1 MGGATRGQ
9 RRAVIDIGS
18 NSVRL
23 VIYEGPPRTP
33 IAVFNE
39 KALCGLGDRVPG
51 TGALRQDAM
60 DEALRI
66 LRRFAAVLEDDSV
79 EALRCFA
86 TAASRE
92 APNGP
97 GFLGEVRA
105 IGFEPTLLSGEE
117 EARLAALGILSGA
130 PEVLAEPGGALA
142 GDMGGGSL
150 ELSRLRRDAPEG
162 IAERVSLPLGGLRL
176 STLYADDPGGARTAT
191 NEALGALGWLGAEDA
206 RPRTFFVVGGAWRA
220 IGRLAIARDDH
231 PISILDHFALSAGR
245 MIELCRLI
253 ERQSPQTLAATPGVQ
268 SRRAPTLPFAAM
280 VLRKVVQRAGV
291 ARVAISSC
299 GVREGSLFADLT
311 EEERRTDPLI
321 ALCGHYADRLSP
333 GSAAR
338 RRAIYGFLAPAFA
351 GETHQEARLRRAS
364 TKLANIAG
372 LFHPDARA
380 NEAAVSVLNMPFIS
394 LTHEERVMLACA
406 AYQRHTASETDFPSH
421 LHPQLLTDEQ
431 RTWARRVGLALRFA
445 TDLDPVGTNALPRA
459 RLAVAEG
466 ALRLTLAEGDAAYLG
481 DAPMRRFERFAGSL
495 GLKPSVADA

>member
-1 MGGATRGQ
+1 MAGAARGL

-39 KALCGLGDRVPG
+39 KALCGLGDRVPE
-51 TGALRQDAM
+51 TGALRQEAM

-79 EALRCFA
+79 QTLRCFA

-105 IGFEPTLLSGEE
+105 IGFDPTLLSGEE

-130 PEVLAEPGGALA
+130 PEVLSEPGGALA

-150 ELSRLRRDAPEG
+150 ELSRLHRDAPEG

-176 STLYADDPGGARTAT
+176 ATLYASDLAGARRVT
-191 NEALGALGWLGAEDA
+191 NEALGALPWLRSEEGE

-231 PISILDHFALSAGR
+231 PISILDHFALPAAR

-253 ERQSPQTLAATPGVQ
+253 ERQSPETLAATPGVQ
-268 SRRAPTLPFAAM
+268 SRRAPTLPYAAM
-280 VLRKVVQRAGV
+280 VLRKVVSRAGV
-291 ARVAISSC
+291 ARVAVSSC

-311 EEERRTDPLI
+311 PEERETDPLI

-338 RRAIYGFLAPAFA
+338 RRAIFGFLAPAFES
-351 GETHQEARLRRAS
+351 ETHQEARLRRAA
-364 TKLANIAG
+364 TKLANVAG

-380 NEAAVSVLNMPFIS
+380 NEAGVSVLNMPFIS

-406 AYQRHTASETDFPSH
+406 LYQRHTSSEADFPGH
-421 LHPQLLTDEQ
+421 LHPQLLSEEQ
-431 RTWARRVGLALRFA
+431 RGWARRVGLGLRFA

-459 RLAVAEG
+459 QLAAEG
-466 ALRLTLAEGDAAYLG
+466 GTLRLTLAEGDAAYLG
-481 DAPMRRFERFAGSL
+481 DAPRRRFERFAGAL
-495 GLKPSVADA
+495 GLSAATV